1 MTDKTPGELATEAAE
16 AIRALNHR
24 TLDKASY
31 ENPAEVGAAAYALRM
46 LVERLPQTLDQ
57 LRTGLLWF
65 GAENTIRMDDGT
77 DPRDAVAECSASLLV
92 ARQHLQGLLDEL
104 ALVSART
111 SHMGGHW
118 PDHEDD
124 QDDES

>member
-31 ENPAEVGAAAYALRM
+31 ENPAEAGAAAYALRM

-65 GAENTIRMDDGT
+65 GAENTIRMDDET
-77 DPRDAVAECSASLLV
+77 DLRDAVAECSASLLV
-92 ARQHLQGLLDEL
+92 ARQHLRGLLDEL
-104 ALVSART
+104 ALVSARS
-111 SHMGGHW
+111 SHMGGQW
-118 PDHEDD
+118 PEHEDD
-124 QDDES
+124 DES